1 MLIETKV
8 KQLLFILENR
18 SDKGKID
25 EADEIR
31 V

>member
-1 MLIETKV
+1 MLIERKV

>member
-1 MLIETKV
+1 MLIERKV
-8 KQLLFILENR
+8 KQLLSILENR

>member
-1 MLIETKV
+1 MLIERKV

-18 SDKGKID
+18 SNKGKID